1 MLNGILSTTITVLA
15 AALVLLPC
23 IASADKVTAC
33 TISARKDVQVEVHD
47 FSRDRKGPTIWSGSI
62 SRGGHITVPARGGE
76 ILIEWRDLSQDN
88 PRSQNRNDFCDGN
101 TILVP

>member
-1 MLNGILSTTITVLA
+1 MLKNFLIIIIVFP

-23 IASADKVTAC
+23 VSSADKVTTC
-33 TISARKDVQVEVHD
+33 TIVARKDVQVEVHD
-47 FSRDRKGPTIWSGSI
+47 FSKDRKGPTIWQGNLSKGNRASI
-62 SRGGHITVPARGGE
+62 QARGGE

>member
-1 MLNGILSTTITVLA
+1 MLDRLILLFIVLLVSP
-15 AALVLLPC
+15 LVLPSTV
-23 IASADKVTAC
+23 SADKVTTC
-33 TISARKDVQVEVHD
+33 TIVARKDVQVEVHD
-47 FSRDRKGPTIWSGSI
+47 FSKDRKGPTIWQGNL
-62 SRGGHITVPARGGE
+62 SRGNRASIQARGGE

>member
-1 MLNGILSTTITVLA
+1 MLKRILPTIFIAHTVLP
-15 AALVLLPC
+15 LML
-23 IASADKVTAC
+23 ISTASADKVTSC

-47 FSRDRKGPTIWSGSI
+47 FSQDRKGTTIWKGNL
-62 SRGGHITVPARGGE
+62 SRGGRVSVQARGGE
-76 ILIEWRDLSQDN
+76 ILIEWKDLTQDN